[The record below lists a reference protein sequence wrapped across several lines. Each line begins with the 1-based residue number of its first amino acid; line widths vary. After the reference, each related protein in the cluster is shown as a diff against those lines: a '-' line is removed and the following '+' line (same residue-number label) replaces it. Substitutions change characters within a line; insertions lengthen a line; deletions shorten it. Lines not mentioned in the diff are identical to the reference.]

1 MLISQSASTLEVDNF
16 SRKNSSGR
24 KFYNLRFE
32 IWVEFADDNRETS
45 KIYFWLVEDDVFE
58 GGCVDSGDVV
68 KPKRQRDV
76 RRRLLTRSVVDALGH
91 VEVTEQG
98 DGVGP
103 VPQILLKQLKNSTFL
118 LSRTKARTKR
128 HAPYF
133 CFRIFHLTRMGKHNL
148 HIAHFLNMIVW
159 KE

>member
-1 MLISQSASTLEVDNF
+1 
-16 SRKNSSGR
+16 
-24 KFYNLRFE
+24 
-32 IWVEFADDNRETS
+32 
-45 KIYFWLVEDDVFE
+45 
-58 GGCVDSGDVV
+58 V

-76 RRRLLTRSVVDALGH
+76 GRRLLTRSVVDALGH

-118 LSRTKARTKR
+118 LSRTKAYRTKR

-148 HIAHFLNMIVW
+148 DIAHFLNDCLERIGQYKQEK
-159 KE
+159 KELCFIQEASLNLDCLCMK